1 MTDAEKQVDAE
12 AAGRALPDCAPAELA
27 GRQEELERR
36 YRSLRS
42 SNLDLDLTRGKPAS
56 DQLALSD
63 ALDGI
68 LGGDY
73 TASDGTDVRNYGGLR
88 GIPEARTLGA
98 EILGVL
104 PEQLIAAGNS
114 SLTLMYLA
122 MDTALHYGLR
132 GPAWREHGP
141 VKALCP
147 VPGYDRHF
155 TLTAALGV
163 ETVAVPMTDEGPDM
177 DRVEALVESDPA
189 VKSLWCVPKYS
200 NPSGCIYG
208 AETVRRIARL
218 GARAA
223 EGFVT
228 MWDNAYAVHDFDFPP
243 APLENVLEHAF
254 DCRTEDSVVVFG
266 STSKITFAGAGV
278 GFVAGSP
285 NTLDRLEERMS
296 VMTVGHD
303 KVNQLRHA
311 RLLGGRVEE
320 QMRAHAALVRPKFEA
335 IERILSESLDGLGV
349 ATWTRPRGGYFV
361 TVDTLPGVAT
371 EVVSLAREAGVKLTP
386 AGATHPGG
394 HDPDDRTIRLA
405 PTFASTGEVEAAV
418 DMLALCIELASV
430 RKLGRAH

>member
-1 MTDAEKQVDAE
+1 MTGESKQADAE
-12 AAGRALPDCAPAELA
+12 AAGRALGACAPAELA

-36 YRSLRS
+36 YRSLCS
-42 SNLDLDLTRGKPAS
+42 SNLDLDLTRGKPAP
-56 DQLALSD
+56 DQLTLSD
-63 ALDGI
+63 ALDGV

-104 PEQLIAAGNS
+104 PEQVIAAGNS

-122 MDTALHYGLR
+122 IDTALHHGLR

-141 VKALCP
+141 GKALCP

-189 VKSLWCVPKYS
+189 VKALWCVPKYS
-200 NPSGCIYG
+200 NPSGCIY
-208 AETVRRIARL
+208 APETVRRIARL
-218 GARAA
+218 GTRAA

-243 APLENVLEHAF
+243 PRLENVLEHAHEYGA
-254 DCRTEDSVVVFG
+254 EDSVVVFG

-361 TVDTLPGVAT
+361 TLDTLPGVAT
-371 EVVSLAREAGVKLTP
+371 EVVALAREAGVKLTP

-430 RKLGRAH
+430 RNLQRVH

>member
-1 MTDAEKQVDAE
+1 MTGEEKQADAE
-12 AAGRALPDCAPAELA
+12 AAGRALPDCAAAELA

-42 SNLDLDLTRGKPAS
+42 SNLDLDLTRGKPAA
-56 DQLALSD
+56 DQLTLSD

-104 PEQLIAAGNS
+104 PEQVIAAGNS

-122 MDTALHYGLR
+122 MDTALHHGLR
-132 GPAWREHGP
+132 GPAWREH

-163 ETVAVPMTDEGPDM
+163 ETVAVPMTAEGPDM

-189 VKSLWCVPKYS
+189 VKALWCVPKYS

-223 EGFVT
+223 DGFVT

-243 APLENVLEHAF
+243 PPLENVLEHAF
-254 DCRTEDSVVVFG
+254 EYGTEDSVVVFG

-311 RLLGGRVEE
+311 HLLGGRVEE
-320 QMRAHAALVRPKFEA
+320 QMCAHAALVRPKFEA
-335 IERILSESLDGLGV
+335 IERILSESLDGLGI
-349 ATWTRPRGGYFV
+349 AAWTRPRGGYFV

-430 RKLGRAH
+430 RKLRRVH